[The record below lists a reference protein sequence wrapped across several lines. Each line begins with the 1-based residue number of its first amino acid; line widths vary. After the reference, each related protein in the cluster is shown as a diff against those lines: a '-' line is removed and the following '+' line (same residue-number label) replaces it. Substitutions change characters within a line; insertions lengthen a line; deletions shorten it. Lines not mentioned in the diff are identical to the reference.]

1 MRKQIQQGF
10 TLIEL
15 MIVVAIIGIL
25 AAVAIPAYQDYTAK
39 AQASEMYTLMAG
51 LKTPL
56 VEASSATGVTLSCL
70 LTNFQPPLGNAV
82 TSGKS
87 VDNITMAATGA
98 APSDVCT
105 LTGTYRAAGVNSKIS
120 GKKVVMEYNNG
131 GTGGWRCGSDLE
143 ASVQSKACSGTLTAP
158 T

>member
-1 MRKQIQQGF
+1 MKKQTQQGF

-39 AQASEMYTLMAG
+39 AQAGEMYTLMAG

-56 VEASSATGVTLSCL
+56 VEAASSGGTTAACNMA
-70 LTNFQPPLGNAV
+70 NFPTAV
-82 TSGKS
+82 SVGKS
-87 VDNITMAATGA
+87 VATIAMTAAGT
-98 APSDVCT
+98 APTDTCT
-105 LTGTYRAAGVNSKIS
+105 ITGTYRSTGVNAKIQ
-120 GKKVVMEYNNG
+120 GATVVYVYDTATG
-131 GTGGWRCGSDLE
+131 SWKCGTSLNV
-143 ASVQSKACSGTLTAP
+143 SVQNKSCSGTVAVP

>member
-1 MRKQIQQGF
+1 MKKQIQQGF

-39 AQASEMYTLMAG
+39 AQAGEMYTLMAG

-56 VEASSATGVTLSCL
+56 VEAAAAQGTTASCVI
-70 LTNFQPPLGNAV
+70 GNYPTAV
-82 TSGKS
+82 TKGKS
-87 VDNITMAATGA
+87 VATITMTPSGT
-98 APSDVCT
+98 APADFCT
-105 LTGTYRAAGVNSKIS
+105 ITGTYAGSGVNSKIQ
-120 GKKVVMEYNNG
+120 GKQVVYYYSSADG
-131 GTGGWRCGSDLE
+131 SWKCGTDLD
-143 ASVQSKACSGTLTAP
+143 ASVQNKSCTGTVSAP

>member
-1 MRKQIQQGF
+1 MKKQIQQGF

-39 AQASEMYTLMAG
+39 AQAGEMYTLMSG

-56 VEASSATGVTLSCL
+56 VEAAASQGTTASCVI
-70 LTNFQPPLGNAV
+70 GNYTTAV
-82 TSGKS
+82 ISGKS
-87 VDNITMAATGA
+87 VAGITMAAGGT
-98 APSDVCT
+98 APNDTCT
-105 LTGTYRAAGVNSKIS
+105 LTGTYKGSGVNSKIQN
-120 GKKVVMEYNNG
+120 KQVVMLYSSADG
-131 GTGGWRCGSDLE
+131 SWKCGTDLD
-143 ASVQSKACSGTLTAP
+143 ASVQNKSCTGTLASP

>member
-1 MRKQIQQGF
+1 MMKQIQKGF

-39 AQASEMYTLMAG
+39 AQAGELYTLMAG

-56 VEASSATGVTLSCL
+56 VEAASANGTTAACVI
-70 LTNFQPPLGNAV
+70 GNYPTAV

-87 VDNITMAATGA
+87 VAGITMTAGGT
-98 APSDVCT
+98 APNDTCT
-105 LTGTYRAAGVNSKIS
+105 LTGTYKTAGVNSKIS
-120 GKKVVMEYNNG
+120 GKQVVMVYSSQDG
-131 GTGGWRCGSDLE
+131 SWKCGTDLD
-143 ASVQSKACSGTLTAP
+143 ASVQNKSCTGTVGAP